1 MASSRT
7 LAAEWSHAEWEA
19 VWTAMSDNDADLARS
34 PRPSVI
40 TWLHVCDVCEKAPNK
55 RKALHRGL
63 FHLLA
68 DEYSRRPEAEPGGFD
83 QALTTRVRRK
93 CSDFHAAIKK
103 CDDTFRAAKSRGDAA
118 AQELAQRRKACVRT
132 SPLWSVV
139 ATAAVLGSIEE
150 LNAAYGAAKTAGWWL
165 CMCIMRACT
174 RACE

>member
-1 MASSRT
+1 MSVMCVKRLQTNEKHSTEGSS
-7 LAAEWSHAEWEA
+7 
-19 VWTAMSDNDADLARS
+19 
-34 PRPSVI
+34 I
-40 TWLHVCDVCEKAPNK
+40 
-55 RKALHRGL
+55 
-63 FHLLA
+63 
-68 DEYSRRPEAEPGGFD
+68 YSQMNTPGPEAEPGGFD

-93 CSDFHAAIKK
+93 CSDFNAAIKK
-103 CDDTFRAAKSRGDAA
+103 CDDSFRAAKSRGDAA